1 MKKLFNLGGALCC
14 PFKLSLK
21 MKLSVLLTIVSLFQ
35 IHANTYSQNKE
46 ISLDISNVS
55 LKTVINQIEAVSE
68 FKFLLNRK
76 DVDLNRKVSI
86 RVEKEKITTILTE
99 LFANT
104 NVAFEVL
111 NKQIILKKREV
122 ITQSSQKSGKEK
134 NLNPSIQFQV
144 SGTIADQQG
153 QPLPGANIVE
163 KGTTNGVTADFD
175 GNFSLAVASENAVL
189 IISYI
194 GYATKE
200 VAVNGQARLS
210 VLLNEDASALDEVVI
225 TGYTA
230 ERKSDLTGA
239 VAIVEMDEVVSQPV
253 ASVDNMLQGRVSGVE
268 LVSSGA
274 PGGASTLRIRGY
286 STIRNNDPLYII
298 DGVPTTTGINLIN
311 PNDIASLQVLKD
323 ASSSSI
329 YGSRAANGVVIIT
342 TKKGKSEVV
351 KVSFDMHTGI
361 QNANNLPNNL
371 NAQEYGDVY
380 WQAFNN
386 DGITPSHGVYG
397 NGTSPIIPAF
407 LDEANTIPSANTDW
421 VAEIFDPAIIQS
433 YNLNFSKG
441 GEKSRSMFS
450 LGYFDQE
457 GTLKNTDFKR
467 ITARLNSDYKL
478 FNDKVTVGE
487 NLTVAYS
494 NSVGTNTN
502 SLLGN
507 AVYDAYRIPSIAPIY
522 DINGDFTGYP
532 LSDVQNPLGNLERNK
547 YNDVDNLRVFGNVYS
562 EIQLFKEL
570 TFKTNFGVNYST
582 LKGTNFNPSYKEPN
596 AQRAINNLSVRDEVK
611 WDWVWSNTLNY
622 SKTVNE
628 KHNFNVL
635 LGIESIENLYEVTT
649 ASIDDLP
656 TNELNIRVLNAGDQ
670 GTQTNTGDKIEYSLF
685 SYFGKLNYS
694 LDNKYLFSATLRRDG
709 TSKLLN
715 NRWGTFPALSV
726 GWKISEE
733 DFFNDE
739 GAISNLKLR
748 AGWGL
753 TGNQDIPAYQ
763 TVSGFSSNPFY
774 SNYAINGSQNS
785 TETGFTLSRIANP
798 DLKWETTTQTNI
810 GLDFGFLD
818 NSITVS
824 ADYFIKNTDDLL
836 LFKTLPADQS
846 GITNR
851 GQWQNVGEM
860 QNKGFELAASYQ
872 SDPRKDFNYEV
883 GVNFSVIDNKLMS
896 LGEGIEFIETD
907 PGVLHN
913 VNFDQSTSRT
923 GIGQPIASF
932 YGHVVDGIFQND
944 AEAASSS
951 QPSAKAGDYKFR
963 DLNGDGSISD
973 ADRTYL
979 GSPHADFTYGIN
991 FSASYKAF
999 DFTLFFQGSQGN
1011 DIYDLSR
1018 YYSDFFNLANYN
1030 KSGRILNAWT
1040 PQNTDTDLARV
1051 SLNDPNNNIRPSS
1064 FYVQDGSYLRLK
1076 TLQVGYSFPESIAQR
1091 IKASRVRIYLEAYNL
1106 LTITSYE
1113 GLDPEIGLQN
1123 YDSDERNLDIGVD
1136 RGIYP
1141 SSQTFTFGIN
1151 LNF

>member
-1 MKKLFNLGGALCC
+1 MKKE
-14 PFKLSLK
+14 K
-21 MKLSVLLTIVSLFQ
+21 VIEQ
-35 IHANTYSQNKE
+35 QSQQ
-46 ISLDISNVS
+46 L
-55 LKTVINQIEAVSE
+55 
-68 FKFLLNRK
+68 
-76 DVDLNRKVSI
+76 
-86 RVEKEKITTILTE
+86 
-99 LFANT
+99 
-104 NVAFEVL
+104 
-111 NKQIILKKREV
+111 
-122 ITQSSQKSGKEK
+122 
-134 NLNPSIQFQV
+134 QV
-144 SGTIADQQG
+144 SGVITDDLG
-153 QPLPGANIVE
+153 GPLPGASILE
-163 KGTTNGVTADFD
+163 KGTTNGTTSDFD
-175 GNFSLAVASENAVL
+175 GNFAIEVSSSNAVL
-189 IISYI
+189 VISYI
-194 GYATKE
+194 GFTTQE
-200 VAVNGQARLS
+200 VAVNGQTNIS
-210 VLLNEDASALDEVVI
+210 VLLKEDAAALDEVVI

-286 STIRNNDPLYII
+286 STIRNNDPLYVI

-311 PNDIASLQVLKD
+311 PSDIASLQVLKD

-342 TKKGKSEVV
+342 TKKGTSENI
-351 KVSFDMHTGI
+351 KVSLNMHTGI

-371 NAQEYGDVY
+371 DAQEYGDVY
-380 WQAFNN
+380 WQAFAN
-386 DGITPSHGVYG
+386 DGISPSHSIYG
-397 NGTSPIIPAF
+397 NGASPVIPAF
-407 LDEANTIPSANTDW
+407 LDAANTIPSANTDW
-421 VAEIFDPAIIQS
+421 VGEIFDPAIIQS
-433 YNLNFSKG
+433 YNLSFSKG
-441 GEKSRSMFS
+441 GEKSRSLFS

-494 NSVGTNTN
+494 NSVGTDTN

-507 AVYDAYRIPSIAPIY
+507 AVYDAYRLPSIAPVY
-522 DINGDFTGYP
+522 DINGEFTGYP
-532 LSDVQNPLGNLERNK
+532 LSDVQNPVGNLVRNK
-547 YNDVDNLRVFGNVYS
+547 DNDRDNFRVFGNLFT
-562 EIQLFKEL
+562 EIQLFEDL
-570 TFKTNFGVNYST
+570 TFKTNFGINYT
-582 LKGTNFNPSYKEPN
+582 TIKGTNFDPTYREPN
-596 AQRAINNLSVRDEVK
+596 AHRAINRLETSDELK
-611 WDWVWSNTLNY
+611 YDWVWSNTLNY
-622 SKTVNE
+622 SRTFND
-628 KHNFNVL
+628 KHRVNVL

-656 TNELNIRVLNAGDQ
+656 TNEVNIRVLNAGDQ

-685 SYFGKLNYS
+685 SYFGKLNYTY
-694 LDNKYLFSATLRRDG
+694 DDKYLFSATLRRDG

-715 NRWGTFPALSV
+715 NRWGTFPALSL

-739 GAISNLKLR
+739 GIISNLKLR
-748 AGWGL
+748 AGWGV

-774 SNYAINGSQNS
+774 SNYAIDGSQTS
-785 TETGFTLSRIANP
+785 TQTGFTLSRIANP

-818 NSITVS
+818 NSINFTVDS
-824 ADYFIKNTDDLL
+824 FVKNPDDLL

-860 QNKGFELAASYQ
+860 VNKGFELAADYQ
-872 SDPRKDFNYEV
+872 SDRRKDFSYEV
-883 GVNFSVIDNKLMS
+883 GLNFSIIDNKLLS
-896 LGEGIEFIETD
+896 LGEGIDFIETD
-907 PGVLHN
+907 PGVLHSI
-913 VNFDQSTSRT
+913 NFDQSTSRT

-932 YGHVVDGIFQND
+932 YGHVVDGIFQSD
-944 AEAASSS
+944 AEASSS
-951 QPSAKAGDYKFR
+951 NQPSAVAGDFKFR
-963 DLNGDGSISD
+963 DLNGDGSIND
-973 ADRTYL
+973 ADRTYI

-991 FSASYKAF
+991 FSAAYKAF
-999 DFTLFFQGSQGN
+999 DFTMFFQGSQGN

-1040 PQNTDTDLARV
+1040 PQNTNTDLARV

-1076 TLQVGYSFPESIAQR
+1076 TLQLGYSFPESIAQK
-1091 IKASRVRIYLEAYNL
+1091 IKASQVRIYLEAYNL
-1106 LTITSYE
+1106 LTITGYD

-1123 YDSDERNLDIGVD
+1123 YNSDDRNLDIGVD